1 MKIIEDEFFNN
12 LINENK
18 CFKLDEKIK
27 MKFFIIF
34 IVLMESM
41 FQILKKLFYL
51 IKQLII
57 LLLIVKIYLLKK
69 MFNYFL

>member
-12 LINENK
+12 LINENEY
-18 CFKLDEKIK
+18 FKLDEKIK

-51 IKQLII
+51 IYT
-57 LLLIVKIYLLKK
+57 KIYITS
-69 MFNYFL
+69 